1 MSQNNS
7 YPIDFGAVYY
17 RRSAPAESDWERD
30 YQRAAEDGITM
41 FRHWFVWGAIETA
54 PGVYNWEPYDRQV
67 ELGQKYGIKTV
78 IAEMSTLA
86 PEWFYA
92 QHPEA
97 RSVNKQGQPRWNSMN
112 DSSMAGGNNA
122 ICMDHPETRKAVASF
137 LSALG
142 EHYKDMPGVYGYDI
156 WNECSLYSPEQI
168 CYCPETE
175 REFQEWLRK
184 KYGTLEALGKSWRRY
199 SYTDW
204 SQIRL
209 PRMNG
214 PHPEFFDAIRF
225 QNDNQEKWL
234 TFRIDTL
241 RKADPNHKMI
251 AHGNAKAH
259 SDIAT
264 CCGDDWRYSKNVDI
278 FGYTLWYA
286 NNCHTMMGGDMIRS
300 ASNGK
305 EFWRAE
311 AVGDGTWEHRSD
323 KTGYQA
329 MKDEM
334 SVPEN
339 IRLDAMM
346 SLATGASA
354 YINPRYRPLVDGHL
368 FHAYG
373 WYAPDGSRTDRSKM
387 VADLAKWSREETC
400 SKLWKARPMNGEVGI
415 LLLEDAQAL
424 CYSLYN
430 DTDIYAECLKGAYQA
445 FLDSGIQSDIIRMDQ
460 IQKYDVIYVPYPVG
474 ISDKDAETLKTWIQK
489 GGTLISEGCF
499 GYFNDSGHAME
510 YQLNRGF
517 DEVFGCVQS
526 KVHLGPDR
534 NKDIVIHSDRGSVKG
549 GVYQQSYQAT
559 SGQVTGFY
567 EDGSAASVKNHYGKG
582 MALLV
587 GSMPGY
593 GYFHT
598 PDEST
603 RRWYASLLAEAGKA
617 PRAVMPYNTN
627 VTARFWQDNNAV
639 FLWLLNFAEYP
650 QRLQVNLAEK
660 IENGEMRRGQQCSVL
675 GTHTLSV
682 TIDGRDAAVI
692 QIK

>member
-1 MSQNNS
+1 MRKDANDS
-7 YPIDFGAVYY
+7 IDFGAVYY

-41 FRHWFVWGAIETA
+41 FRHWFVWGAIEVA

-92 QHPEA
+92 QYPQA
-97 RSVNKQGQPRWNSMN
+97 KSQNRQGQPRWNSMN

-122 ICMDHPETRKAVASF
+122 ICMDHPETSKAVARF
-137 LSALG
+137 LTALG
-142 EHYKDMPGVYGYDI
+142 EHYKDMAGVYGYDI
-156 WNECSLYSPEQI
+156 WNECSLYSADQI

-175 REFQEWLRK
+175 RAFQQWLK
-184 KYGTLEALGKSWRRY
+184 EKYGTLQALGEAWRRY

-234 TFRIDTL
+234 NFRIAVL
-241 RKADPNHKMI
+241 RKADPLHKMI

-300 ASNGK
+300 ASGSK

-323 KTGYQA
+323 KTDYQPE
-329 MKDEM
+329 KDEM
-334 SVPEN
+334 AVPEN

-354 YINPRYRPLVDGHL
+354 YINPRYRPLLDGHL

-373 WYAPDGSRTDRSKM
+373 WYAPDGSRTGRSQM
-387 VADLAKWSREETC
+387 VADLAKWSRQDAC
-400 SKLWKARPMNGEVGI
+400 RNLWKAHPIQGEIGL

-424 CYSLYN
+424 CYALYG
-430 DTDIYAECLKGAYQA
+430 DTDIYAQCLKGAYQA
-445 FLDSGIQSDIIRMDQ
+445 FLDSGIQADIVRMSQ
-460 IQKYDVIYVPYPVG
+460 IQKYSMLYLPYPVG
-474 ISDKDAETLKTWIQK
+474 ISDADVQALQSWIKQ

-510 YQLNRGF
+510 RQLNRGF
-517 DEVFGCVQS
+517 DEVFGCVQQA
-526 KVHLGPDR
+526 VHLGPDG
-534 NKDIVIHSDRGSVKG
+534 NKTVVIDSTRGQIKA
-549 GVYQQSYQAT
+549 GVYRQSYRLTCGRAM
-559 SGQVTGFY
+559 GHY
-567 EDGSAASVKNHYGKG
+567 ADGSIASVKNIYGKG
-582 MALLV
+582 TAIVV
-587 GSMPGY
+587 GSMTGY
-593 GYFHT
+593 GYFHA

-603 RRWYASLLAEAGKA
+603 RRWFASLLSEGGRR
-617 PRAVMPYNTN
+617 PRAAIPYNSH
-627 VTARFWQDNNAV
+627 VTVRFWKEKDDV
-639 FLWLLNFAEYP
+639 FLWILNFAPYS
-650 QRLQVNLAEK
+650 QNIQVYLSDGLEK
-660 IENGEMRRGQQCSVL
+660 GELLRGKEITVWDD
-675 GTHTLSV
+675 HTLSV
-682 TIDGRDAAVI
+682 TVEGKDAAIV